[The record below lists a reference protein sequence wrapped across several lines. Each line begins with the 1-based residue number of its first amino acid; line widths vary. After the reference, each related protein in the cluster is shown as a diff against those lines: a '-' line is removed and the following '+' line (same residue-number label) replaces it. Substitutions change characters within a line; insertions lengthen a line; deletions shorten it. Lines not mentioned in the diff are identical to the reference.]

1 MQLKWLVARNKVLLN
16 TVYRICVD
24 GTTMDVMFRG
34 FIDVEIVRAT
44 KYGVVDA
51 GDGSAALQREA
62 DILIDTKAISW
73 ISLHDMSAFPMRD

>member
-1 MQLKWLVARNKVLLN
+1 MHLKWLVARNKVLLN

-24 GTTMDVMFRG
+24 GTTMDVAFRN
-34 FIDVEIVRAT
+34 FIDVEIVQAT

-73 ISLHDMSAFPMRD
+73 ISLHDMRAFPVRD